1 MERVESLL
9 FKANKSKVY
18 ADKHFQ
24 CFICGAKT
32 DLNVHHF
39 ICQWANKDR
48 VDFEAL
54 KEMCEIFD
62 VYGYGE
68 KMKELPIT
76 SIDDIRNLLVL
87 CEGHHK
93 RADHGI
99 HNLTFA
105 DFMLQKVGEKKN
117 DH

>member
-9 FKANKSKVY
+9 FKANKSKLY

-32 DLNVHHF
+32 GLNVHHF
-39 ICQWANKDR
+39 ICQWANKEK
-48 VDFEAL
+48 VDFNVL
-54 KEMCEIFD
+54 KVMCERFD
-62 VYGYGE
+62 VYGYAE
-68 KMKELPIT
+68 QMQELPIT
-76 SIDDIRNLLVL
+76 SIDDIRNLMVL

-105 DFMLQKVGEKKN
+105 DFMLEKVRKKE
-117 DH
+117 